1 MGCVQPGDAVPEYT
15 DRQRVMNMMKSCEKL
30 IRDVMTRG
38 VVTASSETLLKDIAD
53 KMTNQ
58 HLSGVAVIGEHG
70 DVLGFISEM
79 DIIRVLGKPN
89 PEQLSAED
97 VMSPY
102 LIAIAPNATLKQ
114 AARAMTE
121 RGTHRLL
128 ILSEKGVGASQR
140 PVGILSAS
148 DIIREVAQANKS
160 HIEH

>member
-1 MGCVQPGDAVPEYT
+1 
-15 DRQRVMNMMKSCEKL
+15 
-30 IRDVMTRG
+30 
-38 VVTASSETLLKDIAD
+38 
-53 KMTNQ
+53 
-58 HLSGVAVIGEHG
+58 VIGEHG

-89 PEQLSAED
+89 PEQLSAGD

-160 HIEH
+160 HITH